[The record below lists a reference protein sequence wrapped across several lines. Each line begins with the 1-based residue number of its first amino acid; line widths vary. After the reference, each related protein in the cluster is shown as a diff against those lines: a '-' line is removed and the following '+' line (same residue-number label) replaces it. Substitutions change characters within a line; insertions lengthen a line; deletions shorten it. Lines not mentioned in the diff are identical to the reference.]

1 VRGAGLSRFRL
12 KSSGSAAALLLSAA
26 LSSGLAAASE
36 PVRLEYR
43 VPPGADCPSEAVFVE
58 RVRER
63 SVHHRA
69 AAPGELARSFA
80 VTVTLDEEGALA
92 RVDFVDPDGSAI
104 SRSVRGANCDEVV
117 SGIALVAALAI
128 DARAGE
134 APSPS
139 PAPSAPPAEPKAPAP
154 APPPPKPLPRPSG
167 LTPKYTAGLGGGWV
181 SYGGPSGALLLDAF
195 FAASLAERGPV
206 ARLSAIH
213 LRSELAS
220 ADGRE
225 GRLRVYGGR
234 LEACPVSFP
243 LRPFFLEPCAGT
255 GVGVLLSSGVPSL
268 ELPEAS
274 DKAQLWWD
282 LVVIGRLG
290 AVIED
295 RVVLEVQ
302 GEFGVPLSRPS
313 FGFDNNQANPIFEVP
328 RVGGS
333 ARGGVGIRFP

>member
-1 VRGAGLSRFRL
+1 MPRLCL
-12 KSSGSAAALLLSAA
+12 KSCGLAAAALLSAA
-26 LSSGLAAASE
+26 LSSGLAKASE
-36 PVRLEYR
+36 PVRLEYH
-43 VPPGADCPSEAVFVE
+43 VPPGADCPSDAVFVE

-80 VTVTLDEEGALA
+80 VTVTLDDAGALA

-117 SGIALVAALAI
+117 SGIALVTALAI
-128 DARAGE
+128 DARASE

-139 PAPSAPPAEPKAPAP
+139 AAPSAPAAVPAAKAP
-154 APPPPKPLPRPSG
+154 APPPPKPAPRQSG
-167 LTPKYTAGLGGGWV
+167 FTPRYTAGLGAGWV

-195 FAASLAERGPV
+195 FAASLAQHGPV

-213 LRSELAS
+213 LRSDLSS
-220 ADGRE
+220 ADERE

-234 LEACPVSFP
+234 LEACPVSFS

-255 GVGVLLSSGVPSL
+255 DVGALLSSGVESL
-268 ELPEAS
+268 ELPKVSHE
-274 DKAQLWWD
+274 AQLWWD
-282 LVVIGRLG
+282 LVAIGRLG
-290 AVIED
+290 LVIED
-295 RVVLEVQ
+295 SVVLEAQ

-313 FGFDNNQANPIFEVP
+313 FGFDNNQANPVFEVP

-333 ARGGVGIRFP
+333 VRGGVGILFP